1 MSETSPPY
9 LPTAYPPADDAAG
22 YMPLSV
28 VYAALD
34 FVVHCAADTDNPPA
48 SAGAARDFLTHWM
61 RLGPSPSAAQVDAA
75 RQAMIG
81 ASIELIAD
89 LHKALAGFIADLDQ
103 HPSSRPGTVFGAYH
117 APLQELRL
125 GQ

>member
-1 MSETSPPY
+1 MSEVPSPC
-9 LPTAYPPADDAAG
+9 LPTAYPSADDAAG

-34 FVVHCAADTDNPPA
+34 FVVHCAGETDNPPA
-48 SAGAARDFLTHWM
+48 SAAAARDFLTHWM

-75 RQAMIG
+75 RQAMTG

-89 LHKALAGFIADLDQ
+89 LHRALAGFIADLDQ